1 LRSATICKAF
11 TFDAA
16 HQLPN
21 HDGKCRFLHGH
32 TYRVELELHAPVR
45 EPDGHSDE
53 GMVVDFAEV
62 KRAWKPLR
70 DRLDHSFLNDVIPGD
85 YRPTTAENI
94 AHFILDRLS
103 NELPAPLS
111 VRVWETPTSMVEV
124 GR

>member
-1 LRSATICKAF
+1 MRTATICKAF

-32 TYRVELELHAPVR
+32 TYRVELELHGPVR
-45 EPDGHSDE
+45 EPDGRSDG

-62 KRAWKPLR
+62 KRAWKPLH
-70 DRLDHSFLNDVIPGD
+70 DRLDHSFLNDAIPSD

-94 AHFILDRLS
+94 AHFILDMLS
-103 NELPAPLS
+103 KDLPALMS
-111 VRVWETPTSMVEV
+111 VRV
-124 GR
+124 